1 MATMKL
7 DIHPVDPQPSKI
19 AKAAEAIQRGA
30 VVLYPTDT
38 GYALGCNLSDK
49 DAIQRIRSIRKL
61 SPDKPL
67 TFLCDSLTHISE
79 YAKVSNAAYKFIKRL
94 IPGPYTFVLPATKL
108 VPKFVQDPK
117 RSTTGIRVPDNE
129 VSKHLSAA
137 MGTPLI
143 SISARDSSFVGT
155 TDELLAKLLPV
166 VDVAIVSDDYTF
178 VGESTVL
185 DLTSDVF
192 SIIREGAGI
201 EEVMAYMPEEAE

>member
-1 MATMKL
+1 
-7 DIHPVDPQPSKI
+7 
-19 AKAAEAIQRGA
+19 
-30 VVLYPTDT
+30 
-38 GYALGCNLSDK
+38 
-49 DAIQRIRSIRKL
+49 
-61 SPDKPL
+61 
-67 TFLCDSLTHISE
+67 
-79 YAKVSNAAYKFIKRL
+79 
-94 IPGPYTFVLPATKL
+94 
-108 VPKFVQDPK
+108 
-117 RSTTGIRVPDNE
+117 VPDNE
-129 VSKHLSAA
+129 VSKHLAAA